1 MTTNNKTP
9 EERAAQIWCEPAH
22 GKKVMDADFAMS
34 IARAIREAVDEE
46 RERCAGIAINADIPY
61 ARDTRTN
68 DQRTGWAMACGAIAT
83 AIRATK
89 EDGK

>member
-34 IARAIREAVDEE
+34 IARAIREAVDEQ
-46 RERCAGIAINADIPY
+46 RERDAVIAEAFE
-61 ARDTRTN
+61 TK
-68 DQRTGWAMACGAIAT
+68 WAQDYIDGQDAANTASDRIAT

-89 EDGK
+89 KEGK

>member
-1 MTTNNKTP
+1 MTNKTP

-46 RERCAGIAINADIPY
+46 RERCVDIINRPPLPGDVE
-61 ARDTRTN
+61 TVSQWMT
-68 DQRTGWAMACGAIAT
+68 AT
-83 AIRATK
+83 IRATK

>member
-46 RERCAGIAINADIPY
+46 RERCVEIAERMLNEAGHTYLGDS
-61 ARDTRTN
+61 
-68 DQRTGWAMACGAIAT
+68 IAT
-83 AIRATK
+83 AIRAAK
-89 EDGK
+89 EEGK